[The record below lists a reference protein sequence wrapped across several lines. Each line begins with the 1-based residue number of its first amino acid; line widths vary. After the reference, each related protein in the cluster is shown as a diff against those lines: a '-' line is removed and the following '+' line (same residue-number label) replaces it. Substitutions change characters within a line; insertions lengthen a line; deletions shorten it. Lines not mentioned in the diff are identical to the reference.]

1 MLERFELKHVP
12 GQATCTIFSLG
23 SDSARHNL
31 PKHPW
36 LCLEPSQVWHFEMGK
51 NFVTISSAAGGAV
64 NNHRSNKKADF
75 CLCWHWRDSC
85 NSKALLQHGNC
96 AACVVHNWVK
106 EASCNSAVDVGD
118 GVVFTYMNMHTCLS
132 VSRVSFGVIRKDNAI
147 VESDRVKCARL
158 LH

>member
-1 MLERFELKHVP
+1 M
-12 GQATCTIFSLG
+12 
-23 SDSARHNL
+23 
-31 PKHPW
+31 
-36 LCLEPSQVWHFEMGK
+36 WHFEMGK
-51 NFVTISSAAGGAV
+51 NFVMISSAAGGAV
-64 NNHRSNKKADF
+64 NIHRSNKKADF

>member
-1 MLERFELKHVP
+1 MFL
-12 GQATCTIFSLG
+12 
-23 SDSARHNL
+23 ARRL
-31 PKHPW
+31 A
-36 LCLEPSQVWHFEMGK
+36 Q
-51 NFVTISSAAGGAV
+51 SSAWDLTVQDITFQSTLGCAWSLPRCGILKWARILS
-64 NNHRSNKKADF
+64 RSLLLQGELWISTGVTKKADF

-158 LH
+158 LN